1 MGIGKEKALQAI
13 FEFYFL
19 KFCILNVNK
28 KIIRA
33 ICPFFYVNRIMMNL
47 IAVSGIEK
55 YLLKNLNPVFFGTD
69 YEIIR
74 VKVYEKKEKIVQIM
88 IDHPM
93 RKIDINDCAK
103 YSRIVSNL
111 LDEKNLISDDY
122 SLELSSPGI
131 DRPLTRIKDFHDYK
145 GNKIKITTVNL
156 ENEKKVYKGILAD
169 IIEKS
174 ILLDQNKNLIPI
186 ELDKISDAKLL
197 F

>member
-1 MGIGKEKALQAI
+1 MGIGKEKALRAI

-19 KFCILNVNK
+19 KFWILNVNK
-28 KIIRA
+28 KTYGIYAR
-33 ICPFFYVNRIMMNL
+33 FFYVNIIMINL

-131 DRPLTRIKDFHDYK
+131 DRPLTRIEDFYNYK
-145 GNKIKITTVNL
+145 GNKIKITTVNI
-156 ENEKKVYKGILAD
+156 ENEEKVYKGILAD

-174 ILLDQNKNLIPI
+174 ILLDQNKNLISI

-197 F
+197 V

>member
-1 MGIGKEKALQAI
+1 MI
-13 FEFYFL
+13 
-19 KFCILNVNK
+19 
-28 KIIRA
+28 
-33 ICPFFYVNRIMMNL
+33 NL
-47 IAVSGIEK
+47 IAASGIEK
-55 YLLKNLNPVFFGTD
+55 YLFKNLNLVFLDTD

-74 VKVYEKKEKIVQIM
+74 VKVYEKNEKIVQVM

-93 RKIDINDCAK
+93 KKIDINDCAK
-103 YSRIVSNL
+103 YSRIVSNF

-131 DRPLTRIKDFHDYK
+131 DRPLTRIEDFYNYK

-169 IIEKS
+169 IMEKS
-174 ILLDQNKNLIPI
+174 ILLDQNKHLIPI

>member
-1 MGIGKEKALQAI
+1 MI
-13 FEFYFL
+13 
-19 KFCILNVNK
+19 
-28 KIIRA
+28 
-33 ICPFFYVNRIMMNL
+33 NL

-55 YLLKNLNPVFFGTD
+55 YLFKNLNPVFFGTD
-69 YEIIR
+69 YEIVR
-74 VKVYEKKEKIVQIM
+74 VKVYEKKEKIVQVM

-103 YSRIVSNL
+103 YSRVVSNL
-111 LDEKNLISDDY
+111 LDEKNLISDGY

-131 DRPLTRIKDFHDYK
+131 DRPLTRIKDFYNYK

-156 ENEKKVYKGILAD
+156 ENEKKVYKGILSD

>member
-1 MGIGKEKALQAI
+1 MI
-13 FEFYFL
+13 
-19 KFCILNVNK
+19 
-28 KIIRA
+28 
-33 ICPFFYVNRIMMNL
+33 NL

-69 YEIIR
+69 YEIVR
-74 VKVYEKKEKIVQIM
+74 VKVYEKKEKIVQVM
-88 IDHPM
+88 IDHPI

-131 DRPLTRIKDFHDYK
+131 DRPLTRIKDFYDYK

-156 ENEKKVYKGILAD
+156 ENEKKVYKGILSD

-174 ILLDQNKNLIPI
+174 ILLDQNKNLISI

-197 F
+197 V

>member
-1 MGIGKEKALQAI
+1 MI
-13 FEFYFL
+13 
-19 KFCILNVNK
+19 
-28 KIIRA
+28 
-33 ICPFFYVNRIMMNL
+33 NL

-74 VKVYEKKEKIVQIM
+74 VKVYEKNEKIVQVM

-131 DRPLTRIKDFHDYK
+131 DRPLTRIKDFHNNK

-156 ENEKKVYKGILAD
+156 ENEKKVYKGILSD

>member
-1 MGIGKEKALQAI
+1 MI
-13 FEFYFL
+13 
-19 KFCILNVNK
+19 
-28 KIIRA
+28 
-33 ICPFFYVNRIMMNL
+33 NL

-55 YLLKNLNPVFFGTD
+55 YLLKNLNSVFLDTD

-74 VKVYEKKEKIVQIM
+74 VKVYEKNEKIVQVM

-103 YSRIVSNL
+103 YSRIVSNF

-131 DRPLTRIKDFHDYK
+131 DRPLTRMKDFYNYK
-145 GNKIKITTVNL
+145 GNKIKVTTFNL
-156 ENEKKVYKGILAD
+156 EYEKRVYKGILAD
-169 IIEKS
+169 IMEKS
-174 ILLDQNKNLIPI
+174 ILLDQNKHLIPI

-197 F
+197 V

>member
-1 MGIGKEKALQAI
+1 MI
-13 FEFYFL
+13 
-19 KFCILNVNK
+19 
-28 KIIRA
+28 
-33 ICPFFYVNRIMMNL
+33 NL

-69 YEIIR
+69 YEIVR
-74 VKVYEKKEKIVQIM
+74 VKVYEKKEKIVQVM
-88 IDHPM
+88 IDHPI

-131 DRPLTRIKDFHDYK
+131 DRPLTRIKDFYNYK

>member
-1 MGIGKEKALQAI
+1 MLTENTRAL
-13 FEFYFL
+13 
-19 KFCILNVNK
+19 
-28 KIIRA
+28 
-33 ICPFFYVNRIMMNL
+33 CPFFYVNIIMINL

-74 VKVYEKKEKIVQIM
+74 IKVYERKEKIVQVM
-88 IDHPM
+88 IDHPI

-103 YSRIVSNL
+103 YSRIVSNIL
-111 LDEKNLISDDY
+111 NEKNLISDDY

-131 DRPLTRIKDFHDYK
+131 DRPLTRIKDFYNYK
-145 GNKIKITTVNL
+145 GNKIKITMVNL

-169 IIEKS
+169 IMEKD
-174 ILLDQNKNLIPI
+174 ILLDQNKHMITI

-197 F
+197 V

>member
-1 MGIGKEKALQAI
+1 MI
-13 FEFYFL
+13 
-19 KFCILNVNK
+19 
-28 KIIRA
+28 
-33 ICPFFYVNRIMMNL
+33 NL
-47 IAVSGIEK
+47 IAVSRIEK

-74 VKVYEKKEKIVQIM
+74 VKVYDKKEKIVQVM

-103 YSRIVSNL
+103 YSRIVSNF

-131 DRPLTRIKDFHDYK
+131 DRPLTRIKDFYNFK
-145 GNKIKITTVNL
+145 GNKIKVTMVNL

-169 IIEKS
+169 IMEKD
-174 ILLDQNKNLIPI
+174 ILLDQNKHMINI

-197 F
+197 V

>member
-1 MGIGKEKALQAI
+1 MI
-13 FEFYFL
+13 
-19 KFCILNVNK
+19 
-28 KIIRA
+28 
-33 ICPFFYVNRIMMNL
+33 NL

-131 DRPLTRIKDFHDYK
+131 DRPLTRIKDFYNYK
-145 GNKIKITTVNL
+145 GNKIKITTVNI
-156 ENEKKVYKGILAD
+156 ENEEKVYKGILAD

-197 F
+197 V

>member
-1 MGIGKEKALQAI
+1 MI
-13 FEFYFL
+13 
-19 KFCILNVNK
+19 
-28 KIIRA
+28 
-33 ICPFFYVNRIMMNL
+33 NL

-69 YEIIR
+69 YEIVR
-74 VKVYEKKEKIVQIM
+74 VKVYEKKEKIVQVM
-88 IDHPM
+88 IDHPI

-131 DRPLTRIKDFHDYK
+131 DRPLTRIKDFLNNK

>member
-1 MGIGKEKALQAI
+1 MI
-13 FEFYFL
+13 
-19 KFCILNVNK
+19 
-28 KIIRA
+28 
-33 ICPFFYVNRIMMNL
+33 NL

-69 YEIIR
+69 YEIVR
-74 VKVYEKKEKIVQIM
+74 VKVYEKKEKIVQVM
-88 IDHPM
+88 IDHPI

-103 YSRIVSNL
+103 YSRVVSNL

-131 DRPLTRIKDFHDYK
+131 DRPLTRIKDFHNNK

-174 ILLDQNKNLIPI
+174 ILLDQNKNLISI

-197 F
+197 V

>member
-1 MGIGKEKALQAI
+1 MI
-13 FEFYFL
+13 
-19 KFCILNVNK
+19 
-28 KIIRA
+28 
-33 ICPFFYVNRIMMNL
+33 NL

-131 DRPLTRIKDFHDYK
+131 DRPLTRIEDFYNYK

-156 ENEKKVYKGILAD
+156 ENEKKIYKGILAD

-197 F
+197 V

>member
-1 MGIGKEKALQAI
+1 MI
-13 FEFYFL
+13 
-19 KFCILNVNK
+19 
-28 KIIRA
+28 
-33 ICPFFYVNRIMMNL
+33 NL

-69 YEIIR
+69 YEIVR
-74 VKVYEKKEKIVQIM
+74 VKVYEKKEKIVQVM
-88 IDHPM
+88 IDHPI

-111 LDEKNLISDDY
+111 LDEKNLISDGY

-131 DRPLTRIKDFHDYK
+131 DRPLTRIEDFYNYK

-156 ENEKKVYKGILAD
+156 ENEKKVYKGILSD

-197 F
+197 V

>member
-1 MGIGKEKALQAI
+1 MLTE
-13 FEFYFL
+13 
-19 KFCILNVNK
+19 
-28 KIIRA
+28 IIRA
-33 ICPFFYVNRIMMNL
+33 LCPFFYENRIMINL

-111 LDEKNLISDDY
+111 LDEKNLISDGY

-131 DRPLTRIKDFHDYK
+131 DRPLTRIEDFYNYK

-174 ILLDQNKNLIPI
+174 ILLDQNKNLISI

-197 F
+197 V

>member
-1 MGIGKEKALQAI
+1 MLTELTRAL
-13 FEFYFL
+13 
-19 KFCILNVNK
+19 
-28 KIIRA
+28 
-33 ICPFFYVNRIMMNL
+33 CPFFYVNIIMINL

-74 VKVYEKKEKIVQIM
+74 IKVYERKEKIVQVM
-88 IDHPM
+88 IDHPI

-103 YSRIVSNL
+103 YSRIVSNF

-131 DRPLTRIKDFHDYK
+131 DRPLTRIKDFYNYK
-145 GNKIKITTVNL
+145 GNKIKITMVNL

-169 IIEKS
+169 IMEKD
-174 ILLDQNKNLIPI
+174 ILLDQNKHMITI

-197 F
+197 V

>member
-1 MGIGKEKALQAI
+1 MI
-13 FEFYFL
+13 
-19 KFCILNVNK
+19 
-28 KIIRA
+28 
-33 ICPFFYVNRIMMNL
+33 NL

-111 LDEKNLISDDY
+111 IDEKNLISDDY

-131 DRPLTRIKDFHDYK
+131 DRPLTRIKDFHNNK

-169 IIEKS
+169 ITEKS
-174 ILLDQNKNLIPI
+174 ILLDQNKHLIPI

-197 F
+197 V

>member
-1 MGIGKEKALQAI
+1 MI
-13 FEFYFL
+13 
-19 KFCILNVNK
+19 
-28 KIIRA
+28 
-33 ICPFFYVNRIMMNL
+33 NL

-69 YEIIR
+69 YEIVR
-74 VKVYEKKEKIVQIM
+74 VKVYEKKEKIVQVM
-88 IDHPM
+88 IDHPI

-131 DRPLTRIKDFHDYK
+131 DRPLTRMKDFYNYK

-156 ENEKKVYKGILAD
+156 ENEKKVYKGILSD

-174 ILLDQNKNLIPI
+174 ILLDQNKNLISI

-197 F
+197 V

>member
-1 MGIGKEKALQAI
+1 
-13 FEFYFL
+13 
-19 KFCILNVNK
+19 
-28 KIIRA
+28 
-33 ICPFFYVNRIMMNL
+33 MMNL

-131 DRPLTRIKDFHDYK
+131 DRPLTRIEDFYNYK

-156 ENEKKVYKGILAD
+156 ENEKKVYKGILSD

-174 ILLDQNKNLIPI
+174 ILLDQNKNLISI

-197 F
+197 V

>member
-1 MGIGKEKALQAI
+1 MI
-13 FEFYFL
+13 
-19 KFCILNVNK
+19 
-28 KIIRA
+28 
-33 ICPFFYVNRIMMNL
+33 NL

-69 YEIIR
+69 YEIVR
-74 VKVYEKKEKIVQIM
+74 VKVYEKKEKIVQVM

-131 DRPLTRIKDFHDYK
+131 DRPLTRIEDFYNYK
-145 GNKIKITTVNL
+145 GNKIKIITVNL

-174 ILLDQNKNLIPI
+174 ILLDQNKNLISI

-197 F
+197 V

>member
-1 MGIGKEKALQAI
+1 M
-13 FEFYFL
+13 
-19 KFCILNVNK
+19 
-28 KIIRA
+28 RA
-33 ICPFFYVNRIMMNL
+33 ICPFFYVNRIMINL

-55 YLLKNLNPVFFGTD
+55 YLFKNLNPVFFDTD

-74 VKVYEKKEKIVQIM
+74 IKVYEKKEKIVQVM
-88 IDHPM
+88 IDHPI

-131 DRPLTRIKDFHDYK
+131 DRPLTRIEDFYNYK

-156 ENEKKVYKGILAD
+156 ENEKKVYKGILSD

-174 ILLDQNKNLIPI
+174 ILLDQNKNLISI

-197 F
+197 V

>member
-1 MGIGKEKALQAI
+1 MI
-13 FEFYFL
+13 
-19 KFCILNVNK
+19 
-28 KIIRA
+28 
-33 ICPFFYVNRIMMNL
+33 NL
-47 IAVSGIEK
+47 IAVSRIEK

-131 DRPLTRIKDFHDYK
+131 DRPLTRIEDFYNYK

-156 ENEKKVYKGILAD
+156 ENEKKIYKGILAD

-174 ILLDQNKNLIPI
+174 ILLDQNKNLISI

-197 F
+197 V

>member
-1 MGIGKEKALQAI
+1 
-13 FEFYFL
+13 
-19 KFCILNVNK
+19 
-28 KIIRA
+28 
-33 ICPFFYVNRIMMNL
+33 MMNL

-69 YEIIR
+69 YEIVR
-74 VKVYEKKEKIVQIM
+74 VKVYEKKEKIVQVM
-88 IDHPM
+88 IDHPI

-131 DRPLTRIKDFHDYK
+131 DRPLTRIKDFHNNK

-169 IIEKS
+169 IMEKD
-174 ILLDQNKNLIPI
+174 ILLDQNKHMINI

-197 F
+197 V

>member
-1 MGIGKEKALQAI
+1 MI
-13 FEFYFL
+13 
-19 KFCILNVNK
+19 
-28 KIIRA
+28 
-33 ICPFFYVNRIMMNL
+33 NL
-47 IAVSGIEK
+47 IAASGIEK

-88 IDHPM
+88 IDHPI

-111 LDEKNLISDDY
+111 LDEKNLISDNY

-131 DRPLTRIKDFHDYK
+131 DRPLTRIEDFYNYK

-156 ENEKKVYKGILAD
+156 ENEKKIYKGILAD

-174 ILLDQNKNLIPI
+174 ILLDQNKNLISI

-197 F
+197 V

>member
-1 MGIGKEKALQAI
+1 
-13 FEFYFL
+13 
-19 KFCILNVNK
+19 
-28 KIIRA
+28 
-33 ICPFFYVNRIMMNL
+33 MMNL

-69 YEIIR
+69 YEIVR
-74 VKVYEKKEKIVQIM
+74 VKVYEKKEKIVQVM
-88 IDHPM
+88 IDHPI

-131 DRPLTRIKDFHDYK
+131 DRPLTRIKGFRNNK

>member
-1 MGIGKEKALQAI
+1 MLTELTRAL
-13 FEFYFL
+13 
-19 KFCILNVNK
+19 
-28 KIIRA
+28 
-33 ICPFFYVNRIMMNL
+33 CPFFYVNIIMINL

-74 VKVYEKKEKIVQIM
+74 IKVYERKEKIVQVM
-88 IDHPM
+88 IDHPI

-103 YSRIVSNL
+103 YSRIVSNIL
-111 LDEKNLISDDY
+111 NEKNLISDDY

-131 DRPLTRIKDFHDYK
+131 DRPLTRIKDFYNYK
-145 GNKIKITTVNL
+145 GNKIKITMVNL

-169 IIEKS
+169 IMEKD
-174 ILLDQNKNLIPI
+174 ILLDQNKHMITI

-197 F
+197 V

>member
-1 MGIGKEKALQAI
+1 MI
-13 FEFYFL
+13 
-19 KFCILNVNK
+19 
-28 KIIRA
+28 
-33 ICPFFYVNRIMMNL
+33 NL
-47 IAVSGIEK
+47 IAVSEIEK
-55 YLLKNLNPVFFGTD
+55 FLLKNINPVFFGTD

-74 VKVYEKKEKIVQIM
+74 VKVYEKKEKKVQIM

-131 DRPLTRIKDFHDYK
+131 DRPLTRIEDFYNYK
-145 GNKIKITTVNL
+145 GNKIKIITVNL

-174 ILLDQNKNLIPI
+174 ILLDQNKNLISI
-186 ELDKISDAKLL
+186 ELDKISSAKLL
-197 F
+197 V

>member
-1 MGIGKEKALQAI
+1 MI
-13 FEFYFL
+13 
-19 KFCILNVNK
+19 
-28 KIIRA
+28 
-33 ICPFFYVNRIMMNL
+33 NL

-69 YEIIR
+69 YEIVR
-74 VKVYEKKEKIVQIM
+74 VKVYEKKEKIVQVM
-88 IDHPM
+88 IDHPI

-131 DRPLTRIKDFHDYK
+131 DRPLTRIKDFYNNK

-169 IIEKS
+169 IMEKT
-174 ILLDQNKNLIPI
+174 ILLDQNKHLIPI

-197 F
+197 V

>member
-1 MGIGKEKALQAI
+1 MI
-13 FEFYFL
+13 
-19 KFCILNVNK
+19 
-28 KIIRA
+28 
-33 ICPFFYVNRIMMNL
+33 NL

-69 YEIIR
+69 YEIVR
-74 VKVYEKKEKIVQIM
+74 VKVYEKKEKIVQVM
-88 IDHPM
+88 IDHPI

-131 DRPLTRIKDFHDYK
+131 DRPLTRIKDFHNNK

-156 ENEKKVYKGILAD
+156 ENKKKVYKGILAD

>member
-1 MGIGKEKALQAI
+1 MI
-13 FEFYFL
+13 
-19 KFCILNVNK
+19 
-28 KIIRA
+28 
-33 ICPFFYVNRIMMNL
+33 NL
-47 IAVSGIEK
+47 IAASRIEK
-55 YLLKNLNPVFFGTD
+55 YLFKNLNPVFLDTD

-74 VKVYEKKEKIVQIM
+74 VKVYEKNEKIVQVM

-103 YSRIVSNL
+103 YSRIVSNF

-131 DRPLTRIKDFHDYK
+131 DRPLTRIKDFYNFK
-145 GNKIKITTVNL
+145 GNKIKVTMVNL

-169 IIEKS
+169 IMEKS
-174 ILLDQNKNLIPI
+174 ILLDQNKHLIPI

-197 F
+197 V

>member
-1 MGIGKEKALQAI
+1 
-13 FEFYFL
+13 
-19 KFCILNVNK
+19 
-28 KIIRA
+28 
-33 ICPFFYVNRIMMNL
+33 
-47 IAVSGIEK
+47 
-55 YLLKNLNPVFFGTD
+55 
-69 YEIIR
+69 
-74 VKVYEKKEKIVQIM
+74 M
-88 IDHPM
+88 IDHPI

-131 DRPLTRIKDFHDYK
+131 DRPLTRIKDFHNNK
-145 GNKIKITTVNL
+145 GNKIKNTTVNL

-174 ILLDQNKNLIPI
+174 ILLDQNKNLISI

-197 F
+197 V